1 MSTVTLRGA
10 RVHETTFDPSMLIF
24 VPAVY
29 MGGAKVQEITFED
42 MSILEPAVKG
52 VEAAMVSVVFAL
64 EAAVLKPLRFKTA
77 TSG

>member
-1 MSTVTLRGA
+1 MSRVTFRGA
-10 RVHETTFDPSMLIF
+10 RAQETTFDPSMLIF

-29 MGGAKVQEITFED
+29 MGGTKVQEITFED

-52 VEAAMVSVVFAL
+52 VGAAMVSVVFAL
-64 EAAVLKPLRFKTA
+64 EALVLNPLRLSTA